1 MSGVDQVIP
10 APFGGHI
17 TSERKRD
24 VPGEPARPRGRGFVR
39 VASGWTAGW
48 TGGLA
53 IRRGASRKSLPW
65 AGPGDARGAGPL
77 GSLQEAVQLL
87 LNAGK
92 RVPPQVIHAPLLPL
106 SALLLGTRRLHLLL
120 DGQRGDGDGQ
130 GDLRN
135 TSPRETASEKLS
147 LDPEPYARRLPRL
160 AFRSAD
166 SRLRGD
172 HGPADYSRPSI

>member
-1 MSGVDQVIP
+1 MSRVDQVIP

-147 LDPEPYARRLPRL
+147 SDPEPYARRLPRL

>member
-1 MSGVDQVIP
+1 M
-10 APFGGHI
+10 
-17 TSERKRD
+17 
-24 VPGEPARPRGRGFVR
+24 
-39 VASGWTAGW
+39 ASGWTAGW

-135 TSPRETASEKLS
+135 TSPRETAQKNCPRTLS
-147 LDPEPYARRLPRL
+147 HTPGVCPDWHSVPQTHGSGGTTALLTTADLRFRRKH
-160 AFRSAD
+160 AE
-166 SRLRGD
+166 
-172 HGPADYSRPSI
+172 